1 MLEVQC
7 LLDGITL
14 KKRSLLQALTKSLKY
29 HKKCCRREFVLS
41 LSQSTQSRT
50 PLIRQDQKFKR
61 RPGSKTLNVTAA
73 LQSKS
78 SSDGMTAQQHLW
90 RQLKQRDLLK
100 ETRPNADNR
109 LKFKMLYI
117 PCRQLKES
125 VRAFYLN
132 LVNDVSF
139 VARLDSFER
148 DLENYK
154 YMR

>member
-1 MLEVQC
+1 
-7 LLDGITL
+7 
-14 KKRSLLQALTKSLKY
+14 
-29 HKKCCRREFVLS
+29 
-41 LSQSTQSRT
+41 
-50 PLIRQDQKFKR
+50 
-61 RPGSKTLNVTAA
+61 
-73 LQSKS
+73 
-78 SSDGMTAQQHLW
+78 MTAQQHLW

-154 YMR
+154 YMREKLKLELATSRLDVRHILVDQRLII